1 MELDKIYKLDVAGN
15 TRVWWAE
22 IGEVDKKGLWRTHSG
37 TLQGEITT
45 STWKY
50 AEPKSQQTAFE
61 QACFNANSEMN
72 KKLKIDY
79 RTSINSINELRNSG
93 IRPML
98 AKEYAGWPGPC
109 FAQPKL
115 DGMRCIANISG
126 LWSRDNN
133 KIISTPHI
141 EGALKAHFQHFPG
154 VIFDGELYNHE
165 LNNFNSIMSMAK
177 KTVPSF
183 EDLERSKQYIQYW
196 IYDIFVETDPNL
208 KFEDRLSYIEDIFH
222 PYVSGEIVLTPTR
235 FVLTQDE
242 LDMYNIELL
251 TQGYEGQI
259 VRLNASY
266 EQKRSYNL
274 LKRKEFKDS
283 EFELLDIQEG
293 QGNWEGYAKIAICR
307 LPNGDQFGA
316 GISGT
321 QDYCIQLL
329 RDKNKYHSVT
339 VKYQALTPDGIPRF
353 PIAIKFYENM
363 FDGMEERIKPSPDL
377 FA

>member
-1 MELDKIYKLDVAGN
+1 MELDKIYKLDVAGG

-22 IGEVDKKGLWRTHSG
+22 IGEAEKEGLWRTHSG

-61 QACFNANSEMN
+61 QACFNANSEMK
-72 KKLKIDY
+72 KKLKTDY
-79 RTSINSINELRNSG
+79 RKFISDIFTPRNSG

-98 AKEYAGWPGPC
+98 AKEYVGWQGPC
-109 FAQPKL
+109 YAQPKL
-115 DGMRCIANISG
+115 DGMRCIANIYG

-133 KIISTPHI
+133 KIISVPHI
-141 EGALKAHFQHFPG
+141 EGELKKFFQSFPDM
-154 VIFDGELYNHE
+154 ILDGELYNHQ
-165 LNNFNSIMSMAK
+165 LDNFNLIMSMAK

-183 EDLERSKQYIQYW
+183 EDLERSKKYIQYW
-196 IYDIFVETDPNL
+196 IYDVCYLRRAFLFEERWAFIKRMNVNL
-208 KFEDRLSYIEDIFH
+208 
-222 PYVSGEIVLTPTR
+222 PIVITPTR
-235 FVLTQDE
+235 FIRTQDE
-242 LDMYNIELL
+242 LDIYNIELL

-274 LKRKEFKDS
+274 LKRKEFKDE

-293 QGNWEGYAKIAICR
+293 QGNWEGYAKIAICGLADGR
-307 LPNGDQFGA
+307 KFGA

-321 QDYCIQLL
+321 QDYCVELL
-329 RDKNKYHSVT
+329 RNKSKYKSVT

-353 PIAIKFYENM
+353 PIAIRFWEEM
-363 FDGMEERIKPSPDL
+363 FGDLEDRIKPTPDL